1 MKQIVTQY
9 ATYNLWANI
18 IFIDY
23 IKKLTYE
30 QQHAFAASSFPSL
43 YKTIVH
49 MWQTEHNWLMRLQ
62 FDENIP
68 VGGGEATI
76 SFDEVAVALLK
87 ESTNIK
93 EWIEKATPE
102 KIEHVIAYQNSK
114 REQFKQ
120 PVFQILLHLFNH
132 QTYHRGQLVS
142 MFHQLQLSNIPN
154 SDFISWSRMQKKTIK
169 L

>member
-1 MKQIVTQY
+1 
-9 ATYNLWANI
+9 
-18 IFIDY
+18 
-23 IKKLTYE
+23 
-30 QQHAFAASSFPSL
+30 
-43 YKTIVH
+43 